1 MPFNVVESIVILV
14 YFIIVTLFGVFANRR
29 ITDSISYY
37 LADRGLGVVFAGIG
51 RFAAVASSFTFM
63 GALGLG
69 YTFGFPYLL
78 SVAVGLNMGFVMSLL
93 LLSNIRNSNAISIA
107 DFLAKRFDSKT
118 LRVVASIIS
127 ILVMFPAIVAQIR
140 GAGIVG
146 NSVLGIPFGLAM
158 VLLTAVFVF
167 YVFMGGLWA
176 VTWTDMLQGIMLTVF
191 LVIPSVFVAF
201 TLGSD
206 ITTRALENAPSFLTG
221 NLPMWSHLGITI
233 TFMGSMMTFPAYLF
247 WSFTTKDVRILRK
260 SVAVTAFMGVLVFS
274 SYFFLLAGAHTV
286 APNLENPDNAFFTV
300 AQFLFDSSPIV
311 LGIIAAAAL
320 SAIMSSTDA
329 MLLST
334 SAIVSNDLL
343 KLIRPNSKDFLKIGR
358 LSTLI
363 IAAVALLFSF
373 YTPALIGELI
383 AAGAASA
390 GSAFVFPLVL
400 GVWWKRMNAQGA
412 IAGVI
417 TGYLTYNILTF
428 SNIVPIMNVPILI
441 SIPASAVACIVVAIL
456 TSPPNQKQQ
465 EFFESLHSASENITE
480 PSMDM
485 TNVGNKG

>member
-1 MPFNVVESIVILV
+1 MTINITESIVILL
-14 YFIIVTLFGVFANRR
+14 YFVLVILLGIFANKR
-29 ITDSISYY
+29 ISDSISYY
-37 LADRGLGVVFAGIG
+37 LADRGLGVIFAGVG

-93 LLSNIRNSNAISIA
+93 LLSNIRNSDAISIA
-107 DFLAKRFDSKT
+107 DFLAKRYDST
-118 LRVVASIIS
+118 SIRVVASIIS
-127 ILVMFPAIVAQIR
+127 ILVMFPPIVAQIK

-146 NSVLGIPFGLAM
+146 NSILGIPTGLSM
-158 VLLTAVFVF
+158 VILTVVFVF

-176 VTWTDMLQGIMLTVF
+176 VTWTDMFQGIMLTVF
-191 LVIPSVFVAF
+191 LVIPSISVVF

-206 ITTRALENAPSFLTG
+206 ITAVALENAPHFLTG
-221 NLPMWSHLGITI
+221 NLPMWSHLGIAI

-247 WSFTTKDVRILRK
+247 WSFTTKDVSVLRK
-260 SVAVTAFMGVLVFS
+260 SVIVTTFMGVLVFS
-274 SYFFLLAGAHTV
+274 SYYFLLAGAHTV
-286 APNLENPDNAFFTV
+286 APNLDNPDNAYFAV
-300 AQFLFDSSPIV
+300 VQFLFESSPIL
-311 LGIIAAAAL
+311 LGVIAAAAL

-334 SAIVSNDLL
+334 SAIVSNDIW

-358 LSTLI
+358 VSTLV
-363 IAAVALLFSF
+363 IAAAALLFSF

-412 IAGVI
+412 IAGAIV
-417 TGYLTYNILTF
+417 GYLTFNILLF
-428 SNIVPIMNVPILI
+428 SNILPTMNVPILI
-441 SIPASAVACIVVAIL
+441 SIPASGLACIIVALL
-456 TSPPNQKQQ
+456 TSAPNQKQI
-465 EFFESLHSASENITE
+465 EFFKGLHDTTRDVPDTSSI
-480 PSMDM
+480 
-485 TNVGNKG
+485 NVSK